1 MDIEVVEESNLKPDA
16 VSEAALVVNVE
27 SQTAVETGEKVKLE
41 GEPTIPDAM
50 VVDGGSDEIPVT
62 KEEASEDAEEQ
73 RKAPEFENMTGE
85 MASFSI
91 LLVK

>member
-1 MDIEVVEESNLKPDA
+1 MVEESNSKPDE
-16 VSEAALVVNVE
+16 VTEAPVNVE

-41 GEPTIPDAM
+41 GETIPDAT

-62 KEEASEDAEEQ
+62 KEEASEDTEEQ
-73 RKAPEFENMTGE
+73 RKVPEFENATGK

-91 LLVK
+91 LLLVK